1 MSRLSFALTRSL
13 THSPHSLARSLTH
26 SIIRALLV
34 RQARVREGGSQQSQ
48 FYEQMLQAQ
57 EAAKKEGL
65 GVHNVDPKVMAASIR
80 EAGDEDAAALI
91 KKVGKG
97 GEVKAVVDGVISGSM
112 VRVTLFPSRKSQ
124 VVLVTGI
131 QCPSMKKA
139 APGAD
144 GEAATAEPFARE
156 AKYMCETMCLNRD
169 IALVLDGMSQQG
181 ALIAQ
186 VRCPVAGN
194 GNGNGDCNDQK
205 ADLAEALLG
214 AGLAKGAEWSL
225 NMMGS
230 GAFKLREM
238 ERAARTARRGQ
249 FHDLVANPS
258 NVQNQKTFQGTVVEV
273 VSGDCLVVAENGSG
287 VERRITLSSIRTP
300 RAASRD
306 RPGEPYGAEAKE
318 FLRSRLIGKTVS
330 VEMEYS
336 KKIGAGVGGAGGVGG
351 GAERTIDF
359 ASVFIGTPTNTTA
372 ANATAANTTAASNA
386 ANVAEML
393 LIRGLASTVKHRADD
408 ERSAY
413 FERLFAAE
421 ENGKSSKKGIY
432 SGKEAPVTRIN
443 DLSAPGSA
451 AKARQHLPFLQRAG
465 TITAIVEFVMSGSRL
480 KLFVPK
486 QSVAIAFSPSGVQ
499 CPRKGDDFSDDALAF
514 TRKRFMQRSVEI
526 HIEAVDKLGT
536 FLGSVAVGEGVHK
549 MDLSAALLQAGLGKI
564 HGGVVEQSTE
574 LQRAEEEARAAK
586 RGVWSKEPKE
596 APKPEVMTQFKREKA
611 RFVITEMVD
620 ANTFYVQNAGDARAQ
635 WVADQIKDMRPE
647 LETNAQAGAGTA
659 LRAGSLVLAKFA
671 ADRTW
676 YRAKVTKA
684 NTRDP
689 LNAKYDVQFVD
700 FGNRDAG
707 LTRDDVRPMP
717 QTLAVVPPQAHLAT
731 LAFVRAPIE
740 LRDDL
745 NYTGGY

>member
-57 EAAKKEGL
+57 EAAKKKGL

-186 VRCPVAGN
+186 VRCPVA

-536 FLGSVAVGEGVHK
+536 FLEGLIRRLVGS
-549 MDLSAALLQAGLGKI
+549 
-564 HGGVVEQSTE
+564 
-574 LQRAEEEARAAK
+574 
-586 RGVWSKEPKE
+586 P
-596 APKPEVMTQFKREKA
+596 
-611 RFVITEMVD
+611 
-620 ANTFYVQNAGDARAQ
+620 
-635 WVADQIKDMRPE
+635 
-647 LETNAQAGAGTA
+647 AGA
-659 LRAGSLVLAKFA
+659 A
-671 ADRTW
+671 A
-676 YRAKVTKA
+676 
-684 NTRDP
+684 
-689 LNAKYDVQFVD
+689 
-700 FGNRDAG
+700 
-707 LTRDDVRPMP
+707 
-717 QTLAVVPPQAHLAT
+717 
-731 LAFVRAPIE
+731 
-740 LRDDL
+740 
-745 NYTGGY
+745 